1 MSKQSFRYV
10 AKQNGNK
17 HYMSDKPCKRGHLS
31 LRITSTGTCTECKK
45 ILERGRYYLDLTKT
59 KEKVQKKYQANAE
72 KLRAKRRAAYARN
85 PEPEKT
91 ISKIRSAEWRRLNP
105 NHEGT
110 KIAKQLYSQS
120 PQGKVRAYINCA
132 KRRAS
137 KLQRTPKWLNEI
149 DFERIENEY
158 RLAALLTK
166 VTRSPW
172 HVDHVIPLQGK
183 FVSGLHVPSNL
194 RVLQASEN
202 IAKANKYLPKG

>member
-1 MSKQSFRYV
+1 MSETREQLNARK
-10 AKQNGNK
+10 
-17 HYMSDKPCKRGHLS
+17 KR
-31 LRITSTGTCTECKK
+31 
-45 ILERGRYYLDLTKT
+45 ERAHRLPEL
-59 KEKVQKKYQANAE
+59 AE
-72 KLRAKRRAAYARN
+72 KARIARAN
-85 PEPEKT
+85 EMPEKRA
-91 ISKIRSAEWRRLNP
+91 IRLEKARIKQIEWRKLNP

-110 KIAKQLYSQS
+110 KASKRAYAAS
-120 PQGKVRAYINCA
+120 PQGKIKKYVSTA

-137 KLQRTPKWLNEI
+137 QLQRTPKWLNEI

-202 IAKANKYLPKG
+202 IAKANKFLPKG